1 MLSQPKYS
9 FLKVKIRYIFH
20 FHAEL
25 YQTMYASFCST
36 NFCRLSG
43 NSINPSSPNCFI
55 FLSKELFQG
64 PLPVFQGIEIF
75 SVKRFVKIKI
85 NRNPKMPYLV
95 ITVDE
100 SELPSQAV
108 KVFAWWSKKY
118 MQSSIILMEDHT
130 FSVH

>member
-1 MLSQPKYS
+1 
-9 FLKVKIRYIFH
+9 
-20 FHAEL
+20 
-25 YQTMYASFCST
+25 
-36 NFCRLSG
+36 
-43 NSINPSSPNCFI
+43 
-55 FLSKELFQG
+55 
-64 PLPVFQGIEIF
+64 
-75 SVKRFVKIKI
+75 
-85 NRNPKMPYLV
+85 MPYLV